1 MNLSEEQGGMAQ
13 VLLPTDLMI
22 QQVAV
27 VKDDLLQAMARQDQL
42 ILDCSAV
49 ASVDI
54 AGLQLLCAAHQTAV
68 AAGKILRLAE
78 RRSAAFDKG
87 VQESGYARAKG
98 CHRAN
103 PADGC
108 LWVLG
113 GDHE

>member
-1 MNLSEEQGGMAQ
+1 MAQ
-13 VLLPTDLMI
+13 VLLPRDLMI
-22 QQVAV
+22 QQVAL
-27 VKDDLLQAMARQDQL
+27 VKDDLLQALARQDHL
-42 ILDCSAV
+42 ILDCSSV

-54 AGLQLLCAAHQTAV
+54 AGLQLLCAAHLTAI
-68 AAGKILRLAE
+68 AAGKILQLAK

-87 VQESGYARAKG
+87 VQDSGYAREKG

-103 PADGC
+103 QASGC